1 MKKSIIRFALVA
13 LPLMALLQACTNG
26 PGPGGKSSIKGRL
39 HATNVWNSSCGAIV
53 NGDEYYAPDEDVYI
67 VYGDD
72 PSYGDRVRSGPD
84 GTFWFRYLR
93 VGTYKIYA
101 YSNDC
106 NDPSGKSASIMTVEI
121 TEKNQEIDLGTL
133 EIEK

>member
-1 MKKSIIRFALVA
+1 MKKSVLRLALAAISLAFV
-13 LPLMALLQACTNG
+13 LTSCTNEA
-26 PGPGGKSSIKGRL
+26 GPGGKASIKGRL
-39 HATNVWNSSCGAIV
+39 HATNVWNSNCIAIT
-53 NGDEYYAPDEDVYI
+53 NGDEYYVPDEEVYI

-72 PSYGDRVRSGPD
+72 PSYGDRIRTGPD
-84 GTFWFRYLR
+84 GTFWFQYLR

-106 NDPSGKSASIMTVEI
+106 DDPSGKSAVIMSVEI
-121 TEKNQEIDLGTL
+121 TDKKQEVDLGIL